1 MRDDGCLGCLN
12 AVLFKQEKAATNEDG
27 VGNDPSGIAGTA
39 AATTTTTTTTTA
51 TTTTGDN
58 FVYRSA
64 NGMFGKEQ
72 AATNDNEPSNG
83 QASAVGTAATT
94 TKSRTENFFF
104 RS

>member
-39 AATTTTTTTTTA
+39 AATTTTTT